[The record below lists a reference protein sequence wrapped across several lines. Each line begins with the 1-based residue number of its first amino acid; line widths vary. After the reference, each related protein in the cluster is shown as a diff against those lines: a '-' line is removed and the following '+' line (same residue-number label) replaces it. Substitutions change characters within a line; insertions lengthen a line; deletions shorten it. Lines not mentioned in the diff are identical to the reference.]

1 MKAREVEATPLNL
14 TGRHGEEVDALFAGR
29 RRGGLPDGEERF
41 ALLAVRQETRRTIG
55 VSLESRGQPSV
66 RCI

>member
-1 MKAREVEATPLNL
+1 MPLHL
-14 TGRHGEEVDALFAGR
+14 TGGYGKEVDALFAKR

-41 ALLAVRQETRRTIG
+41 ALLAVRQEARCTIG
-55 VSLESRGQPSV
+55 VSLESHGQPSV